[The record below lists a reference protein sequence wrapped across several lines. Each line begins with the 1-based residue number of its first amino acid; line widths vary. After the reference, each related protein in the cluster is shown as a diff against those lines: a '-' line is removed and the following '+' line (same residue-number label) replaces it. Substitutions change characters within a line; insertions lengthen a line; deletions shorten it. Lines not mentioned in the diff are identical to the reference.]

1 MLWRRRAWRARAIA
15 WAGRR
20 LRERGLAITGEAEQF
35 HVRPWSTV
43 IRLPTE
49 RGTVFFKATWPP
61 QRFEAGLTAAIA
73 QWAPDDVGRTLAI
86 DAKRGWLLLEDAGPR
101 LRQTITKD
109 RDIRHWHRVLPQYA
123 ELQIAM
129 SSHIR
134 QALKLGTPD
143 RRATALARQYARL
156 LEEPYLLRVGLDEGL
171 TKAQEI
177 KLRDLSRHVRAWA
190 GEISIVPDTI
200 QHDDLHDGQV
210 FLRDGHY
217 RILDWG
223 DACVSH
229 PFLSMSVVERSVA
242 YTLRL
247 EPGSREISWLRDLYL
262 EPFTGFASGP
272 RLRAIY
278 PIAIRLGWISRALS
292 WAAVVRNLSA
302 REKRKERGD
311 VPRSLGRFLDLTSA

>member
-73 QWAPDDVGRTLAI
+73 KWAPDDVGRTLAI

-156 LEEPYLLRVGLDEGL
+156 LDEPFLLRVGLKEGL
-171 TKAQEI
+171 TKAQDI
-177 KLRDLSRHVRAWA
+177 KLRELSPQVR
-190 GEISIVPDTI
+190 
-200 QHDDLHDGQV
+200 
-210 FLRDGHY
+210 R
-217 RILDWG
+217 
-223 DACVSH
+223 
-229 PFLSMSVVERSVA
+229 
-242 YTLRL
+242 
-247 EPGSREISWLRDLYL
+247 
-262 EPFTGFASGP
+262 GP
-272 RLRAIY
+272 RRSASCPTRSSTMICTTAKSFFETAIT
-278 PIAIRLGWISRALS
+278 ASSTGAMRVFRIRSCR
-292 WAAVVRNLSA
+292 
-302 REKRKERGD
+302 
-311 VPRSLGRFLDLTSA
+311 